1 MSKQNELVELA
12 RTGASG
18 GGSKN
23 MVINGD
29 MRIDQ
34 RNSGSLVTVTNSADT
49 FCPDRF
55 RFTENHSGTFT
66 IQQVSDA
73 PVGFE
78 YSSKITV
85 TGTDSSL
92 QFEKTGRR

>member
-1 MSKQNELVELA
+1 MSKQNELVNLA

-34 RNSGSLVTVTNSADT
+34 RNSGSAVSSHMQICFLLTVLGA
-49 FCPDRF
+49 
-55 RFTENHSGTFT
+55 
-66 IQQVSDA
+66 
-73 PVGFE
+73 
-78 YSSKITV
+78 
-85 TGTDSSL
+85 
-92 QFEKTGRR
+92 